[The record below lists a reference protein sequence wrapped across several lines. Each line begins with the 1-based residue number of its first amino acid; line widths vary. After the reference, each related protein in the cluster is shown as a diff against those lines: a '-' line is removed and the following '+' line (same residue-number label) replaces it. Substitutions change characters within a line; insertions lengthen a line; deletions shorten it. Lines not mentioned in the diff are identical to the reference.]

1 VRARLTFLILY
12 YGYWLAFFAAARL
25 VFLGFFYRET
35 TRLPLT
41 VIGGTFRH
49 GLPLDLAAAAYLSL
63 IPFILIALTAFAPAT
78 RVVSRLLLLWTLI
91 ATALLALLAAADLGI
106 FREWGRHIDAGVL
119 QYLAH
124 PRESWA
130 AAGGGPRWIMLLLF
144 LLLAGGFA
152 ALAVGMIRSRVRNLP
167 PVSPWPALPLAGC
180 ALLLV
185 VPARGGF
192 QQIPI
197 NQSSAYFSPAP
208 FANQA
213 AINVGWNF
221 FDSWHRGLN
230 RRDNPY
236 RILSMDSARA
246 VVDSAAADTPD
257 RIDANA
263 GTAAAAPRHLGGARP
278 NVLLIV
284 WESFTARAVERLGGV
299 PGVTPVFDSLAGQ
312 GLLFTR
318 FYAAGDRTEK
328 GLAAILAGAPTVPN
342 ASVLTIPSKARTL
355 PMLSRLLDA
364 AGYATS
370 FHYGGEL
377 GFANIGSFVR
387 EGRFAEILGKS
398 DFPRDTWVSKWGA
411 HDETVADRLL
421 ADLGKTPQ
429 PFFAVW
435 LTQSSHEPFDVP
447 GPAPRPGADGESRF
461 LNSLGYTDRV
471 LGHLLERAARE
482 PWWAGTLVV
491 IVGDHSKK
499 LERTDRDVPYKSA
512 AGWYHVPMLWT
523 GGALRTTGVVDRL
536 ASQTDLAPT
545 LLGQLGIP
553 GGEQFRFGRDLLAGA
568 PRSSVFYAF
577 DDGFGLVTTTG
588 SLVWE
593 HVPDRITSRF
603 GIVSDAEL
611 RLGKAMLQLTYQD
624 YLDRGVGASGKR

>member
-1 VRARLTFLILY
+1 VRARLTFLLLY

-25 VFLGFFYRET
+25 LFLGFFHREAA
-35 TRLPLT
+35 RLPLA

-49 GLPLDLAAAAYLSL
+49 GLPLDLAGAAYLSL
-63 IPFILIALTAFAPAT
+63 IPFVLIALTAIAPLT
-78 RVVSRLLLLWTLI
+78 RLVSRLLLGWTLV
-91 ATALLALLAAADLGI
+91 ATVLLALLAAADLGI

-130 AAGGGPRWIMLLLF
+130 AAGGGPRGIMLLLF
-144 LLLAGGFA
+144 LLFAGCFA
-152 ALAVGMIRSRVRNLP
+152 FLAVRMIGSRVRRLP
-167 PVSPWPALPLAGC
+167 PVSGWLAMPLAGC

-192 QQIPI
+192 QQISI
-197 NQSSAYFSPAP
+197 NQSSAYFSPTP

-230 RRDNPY
+230 RHDNPY
-236 RILSMDSARA
+236 RILPADSAQA
-246 VVDSAAADTPD
+246 VVDSAA
-257 RIDANA
+257 
-263 GTAAAAPRHLGGARP
+263 TASGDPVGSPPRHLRLERP
-278 NVLLIV
+278 NVLLII
-284 WESFTARAVERLGGV
+284 WESFTARVVERLGGV
-299 PGVTPVFDSLAGQ
+299 PGVTPVFDSLARE

-318 FYAAGDRTEK
+318 LYAAGDRTEK
-328 GLAAILAGAPTVPN
+328 GLAAILAAAPTVPN
-342 ASVLTIPSKARTL
+342 ASILTIPSKARTL
-355 PMLSRLLDA
+355 PMLSRVLNS

-377 GFANIGSFVR
+377 GFANIGSFIR
-387 EGRFAEILGKS
+387 EGRFAQVTGKS
-398 DFPRDTWVSKWGA
+398 DFPRATWVSKWGA
-411 HDETVADRLL
+411 HDETVAERLL
-421 ADLGKTPQ
+421 ADLGRKPQ

-447 GPAPRPGADGESRF
+447 GPPRWPGTDGESRF
-461 LNSLGYTDRV
+461 FNSLAYTDRV
-471 LGHLLERAARE
+471 LGQVLARAARE
-482 PWWAGTLVV
+482 PWWDSTLVV
-491 IVGDHSKK
+491 IVADHSKK
-499 LERTDRDVPYKSA
+499 LERTDANVPYKSA
-512 AGWYHVPMLWT
+512 AAWHHVPMLWT
-523 GGALRTTGVVDRL
+523 GGALRTTGQVDQL

-553 GGEQFRFGRDLLAGA
+553 GGEQFRFGRDLFAGP

-577 DDGFGLVTTTG
+577 DDGFGLVTRTG
-588 SLVWE
+588 GLVWE

-603 GIVSDAEL
+603 GAVSEADL
-611 RLGKAMLQLTYQD
+611 RLGKALLQLTYQD
-624 YLDRGVGASGKR
+624 YLDRGVGGKAVTRAP